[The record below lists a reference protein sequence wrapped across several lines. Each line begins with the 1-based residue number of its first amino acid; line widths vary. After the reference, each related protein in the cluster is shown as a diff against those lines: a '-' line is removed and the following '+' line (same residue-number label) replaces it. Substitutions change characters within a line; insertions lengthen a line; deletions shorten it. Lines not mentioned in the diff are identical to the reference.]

1 MRISLA
7 NEVAREGDWFFFFR
21 RADLDKL
28 YPSEPKRRRSKP
40 KRRKPSR
47 AQALIGQLADEVAQ
61 LPPAELSAET
71 EPPVPESKRREEP
84 PIYSLIRQT
93 AAKEFKGG
101 YEHVST
107 SKILAKVGEKL
118 GITSRYQIERAI
130 GRRKS

>member
-61 LPPAELSAET
+61 LRPQSCPRKPS
-71 EPPVPESKRREEP
+71 RR
-84 PIYSLIRQT
+84 YRSQSV
-93 AAKEFKGG
+93 AKNPR
-101 YEHVST
+101 S
-107 SKILAKVGEKL
+107 IL
-118 GITSRYQIERAI
+118 
-130 GRRKS
+130 